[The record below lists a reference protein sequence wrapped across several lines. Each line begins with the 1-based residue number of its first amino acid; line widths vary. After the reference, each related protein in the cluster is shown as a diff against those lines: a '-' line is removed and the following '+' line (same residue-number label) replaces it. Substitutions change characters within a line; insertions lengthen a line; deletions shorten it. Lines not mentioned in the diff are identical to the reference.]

1 MVSINNQEIQIC
13 LFGSLLKESAKIDN
27 QGIKLNLDG
36 PSPLNTVLDLLE
48 IPSRKVQVTFV
59 NHKAV
64 HRDHLVNPGDRV
76 SIFPK
81 EYAFFV
87 DWKDFRS

>member
-1 MVSINNQEIQIC
+1 MSLKNQDIQIR
-13 LFGSLLKESAKIDN
+13 LFGSLLKESGSMDDK
-27 QGIKLNLDG
+27 GIKLNLDA
-36 PSPLNTVLDLLE
+36 PSPLSTIFELLE
-48 IPSRKVQVTFV
+48 ISSREVQVTFV
-59 NHKAV
+59 NHRAV
-64 HRDHLVNPGDRV
+64 HGDHLVNPGDRV